1 MTNNKAYDFFFK
13 INRNND
19 VTENQIVESLSILL
33 EKHHNTQIHE
43 WHKNLVLNITFTS
56 EPHNTI
62 WSLFCNNEHYEFI
75 FYQLKSTILNNHRTT
90 QNPFLRK
97 T

>member
-43 WHKNLVLNITFTS
+43 
-56 EPHNTI
+56 
-62 WSLFCNNEHYEFI
+62 
-75 FYQLKSTILNNHRTT
+75 
-90 QNPFLRK
+90 
-97 T
+97 